1 MYMWLLMKFL
11 LLKKKNKKTK
21 KQNKTKTENKR
32 VVFNLSNWN
41 DNLKSVKPITL
52 AILHMRL
59 YTSEFEL
66 KSL

>member
-11 LLKKKNKKTK
+11 LLKKKKNKT
-21 KQNKTKTENKR
+21 KQNKKRKQKT

-66 KSL
+66 KLS

>member
-1 MYMWLLMKFL
+1 MKFL

>member
-1 MYMWLLMKFL
+1 MASNEIPFTQ
-11 LLKKKNKKTK
+11 KKKKTNKT
-21 KQNKTKTENKR
+21 KQNKKRKQKT

>member
-1 MYMWLLMKFL
+1 MASNEIPFTQ
-11 LLKKKNKKTK
+11 KKKK
-21 KQNKTKTENKR
+21 KQNKTKQNKKR
-32 VVFNLSNWN
+32 KQKTVVFNLSNWN

>member
-1 MYMWLLMKFL
+1 MKFL
-11 LLKKKNKKTK
+11 LLKKKKNKT
-21 KQNKTKTENKR
+21 KQNKKRKQKT